1 MGKKRWVLYLV
12 VGVAAA
18 AAAVLTFFAVILPAA
33 ERGAGNVD
41 AAVICWDA
49 GE

>member
-12 VGVAAA
+12 VGIAAA
-18 AAAVLTFFAVILPAA
+18 AAAVLTFFAAILPAA
-33 ERGAGNVD
+33 ERSAESVD
-41 AAVICWDA
+41 AAVVCWDA